1 MATPATSARLKYLN
15 DSAHLLV
22 TSAPGTSTYLM
33 SRCNG
38 LMFDNELDQSDVQK
52 RHVCGACG
60 NIMILGWT
68 GTRELEFQKAQ
79 KGRRNTRSKVRQS
92 SNPNVKTVVYTCE
105 RCSRRTRQSIITT
118 TSRSP
123 KTLNILL
130 PLKGSQNAP
139 PLRATSL
146 ETHPAAT
153 TPSPASANASSR
165 KRAKIRKQ
173 SGLQALLARK
183 KETDTRG
190 SLGGFGLDLM
200 DLMKKA

>member
-1 MATPATSARLKYLN
+1 MASPTISARLKYLN

-22 TSAPGTSTYLM
+22 TTAPGTSAYLM

-38 LMFDNELDQSDVQK
+38 IMFANELDQNDAHK

-68 GTRELEFQKAQ
+68 GTRQLESLKAQ
-79 KGRRNTRSKVRQS
+79 KGRRNARSTLQQS
-92 SNPNVKTVVYTCE
+92 SSAKVKTVVYTCE
-105 RCSRRTRQSIITT
+105 RCSRRTRQNINTAIPRSSKTLDTT
-118 TSRSP
+118 YSP
-123 KTLNILL
+123 KA
-130 PLKGSQNAP
+130 SQIVT

-146 ETHPAAT
+146 NTHST
-153 TPSPASANASSR
+153 SRTPSSASVNASSR

-173 SGLQALLARK
+173 GGLQALLAK
-183 KETDTRG
+183 NKETDTRG
-190 SLGGFGLDLM
+190 STGFGLDLL